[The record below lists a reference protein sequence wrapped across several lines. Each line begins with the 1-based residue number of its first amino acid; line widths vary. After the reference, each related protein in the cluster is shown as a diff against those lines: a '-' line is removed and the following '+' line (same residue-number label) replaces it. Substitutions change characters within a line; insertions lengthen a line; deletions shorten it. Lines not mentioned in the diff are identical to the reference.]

1 MTIRLFPG
9 PPGISGDA
17 PRLALREQG
26 HYRAAAGHARR
37 VIPGPVGEL
46 VHRELRAYAEFG
58 HRFGD
63 DALIQRLAAE
73 VLAIRPDDPQAEA
86 HTAVSGVLS
95 LLDESWGGPPPRDGS

>member
-9 PPGISGDA
+9 PPAISGDA
-17 PRLALREQG
+17 ARLALHEQG
-26 HYRAAAGHARR
+26 RYRAAAVHARR

-58 HRFGD
+58 YRFGP
-63 DALIQRLAAE
+63 DALIQRLATA
-73 VLAIRPDDPQAEA
+73 VLAIRSDDPQAA

-95 LLDESWGGPPPRDGS
+95 LLGASRSGSCGTGE